1 MKLFFIIVTS
11 TLITGCMNVER
22 SDEISYDSY
31 TESYDKA
38 SHECTEN
45 PQFVNKSLADCLKV
59 MDFQENVS
67 TKDSDST
74 RSDEYGE

>member
-1 MKLFFIIVTS
+1 MRLFCIMLTS

-45 PQFVNKSLADCLKV
+45 PQFVNKSLAYCLKI

-67 TKDSDST
+67 NTDSGST